1 MRYKEVIRTTIT
13 RAYRGG
19 SIRGVHVF
27 YRGGQPYLRGFLNG
41 EQIESPQPV
50 SQSMLNRVFN
60 QGGSHV

>member
-13 RAYRGG
+13 KAYRGG

-41 EQIESPQPV
+41 EKIESPEPV
-50 SQSMLNRVFN
+50 SQSMLNKVFTT
-60 QGGSHV
+60 GGSDV